1 MVIKLLDV
9 KLDVKIDNPDFVVA
23 EKNDTLAL
31 LFDKKKRKQ
40 K

>member
-9 KLDVKIDNPDFVVA
+9 KIGNTNFLLP
-23 EKNDTLAL
+23 EKNDTLPL